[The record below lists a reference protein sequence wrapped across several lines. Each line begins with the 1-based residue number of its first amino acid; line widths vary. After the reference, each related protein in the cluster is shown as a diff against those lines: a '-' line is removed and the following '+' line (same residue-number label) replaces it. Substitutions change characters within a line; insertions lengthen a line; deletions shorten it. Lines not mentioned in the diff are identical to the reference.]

1 MHQLDVKSAFLHG
14 DLDER
19 VYCQQPAGFID
30 DNHPDHV
37 CLLSKSLYGLKQA
50 PRAWFQTFSGHLLQ
64 LGFTTTRSDSSLF
77 VLHQGSDTVYLLLY
91 VDIILT
97 TSSTTLLQRIID
109 NIKSSFVMKD
119 LGPLHFFL
127 GIQVQRSSKG
137 FHLHQA
143 CYAADLLDHAS
154 MRNCKPAS
162 TPVDTKPK
170 ASANDVKPAIDV
182 AFYRSIVSAL
192 QYLTLTRPDIAYAIN
207 QVCLQIHSPRDVH
220 WSLVKRIMRYVCG
233 TLSHG
238 ILIHAMP
245 STAMVAYSD
254 ANWVGCPDTRRST
267 SGYCVFLGD
276 TLISW
281 SSKRQT
287 VVSRSSAEAEYRGVA
302 NAIAGCHWLRNLLR
316 ELHIDTKKA
325 TIIYCDNISVVY
337 LSENPVHHR

>member
-19 VYCQQPAGFID
+19 VYCQQHAGFID

-91 VDIILT
+91 VDIILI

-143 CYAADLLDHAS
+143 CYAADLLDHAG

-170 ASANDVKPAIDV
+170 ALANDGKLATVA
-182 AFYRSIVSAL
+182 AFYRSIVGTF
-192 QYLTLTRPDIAYAIN
+192 QYLTLMGPNITYAIN
-207 QVCLQIHSPRDVH
+207 QVYLHMHAPMDVH
-220 WSLVKRIMRYVCG
+220 CSLDKQILLYVCG
-233 TLSHG
+233 TLSHS
-238 ILIHAMP
+238 ILIHATL
-245 STAMVAYSD
+245 STSMVANSD
-254 ANWVGCPDTRRST
+254 TDWAGCPDTRHST
-267 SGYCVFLGD
+267 SGYCVFLSD
-276 TLISW
+276 TLISS
-281 SSKRQT
+281 SSKHQT
-287 VVSRSSAEAEYRGVA
+287 VMSCSSPEAEYRGVA
-302 NAIAGCHWLRNLLR
+302 NATAECRWLRNRL
-316 ELHIDTKKA
+316 
-325 TIIYCDNISVVY
+325 
-337 LSENPVHHR
+337 